1 MLLQI
6 PFIVTISQGMRLIHM
21 RWQFT
26 NLWYDCIYIKK
37 GAIMLKQ
44 LLLSSLFTASLLAAQ
59 TSCPSHYLDGTAP
72 DIVNQKLT
80 PKTQEICYEG
90 FGIIHSGITK
100 SALYSAEYL
109 TREKIAVNI
118 SRKDEFH
125 PESKLPANDRAELS
139 DYARS
144 GYDRGHLTP
153 SADMGS
159 VNAQAESFSLAN
171 MIPQDGTSN
180 RGIWSAIE
188 GATRHLANKEGGVFV
203 ITGALYQG
211 SAIKA
216 IGRNN
221 VLVPTQVYKVV
232 FSPKQQKGAVYI
244 VDNMPSSDYKIISI
258 AELEKTSGINYFPKL
273 TQAQKEKTIEM
284 PAPKK
289 RG

>member
-1 MLLQI
+1 
-6 PFIVTISQGMRLIHM
+6 
-21 RWQFT
+21 
-26 NLWYDCIYIKK
+26 
-37 GAIMLKQ
+37 MLKQ
-44 LLLSSLFTASLLAAQ
+44 LLSTSLLTISLYAAQ
-59 TSCPSHYLDGTAP
+59 TSCSTHYFDGTAP
-72 DIVNQKLT
+72 DIVNEKLSK
-80 PKTQEICYEG
+80 KTQEVCYEG

-100 SALYSAEYL
+100 SALYSAEHL
-109 TREKIAVNI
+109 TREKIAVKI

-125 PESKLPANDRAELS
+125 PESKLPANERAELS

-144 GYDRGHLTP
+144 GYDRGHLAP

-211 SAIKA
+211 GNLKA

-221 VLVPTQVYKVV
+221 VLVPTQVYKAV

-244 VDNMPSSDYKIISI
+244 VNNMPEDSYKIISI
-258 AELEKTSGINYFPKL
+258 AELEKISGINYFPKL
-273 TQAQKEKTIEM
+273 IQTQKEKMLELPT
-284 PAPKK
+284 PKK

>member
-1 MLLQI
+1 M
-6 PFIVTISQGMRLIHM
+6 IV
-21 RWQFT
+21 
-26 NLWYDCIYIKK
+26 YINK
-37 GAIMLKQ
+37 GSIMLKQ
-44 LLLSSLFTASLLAAQ
+44 LLLSSLFTASLFAAQ
-59 TSCPSHYLDGTAP
+59 TSCPSHYLEGIAP
-72 DIVNQKLT
+72 DILNQKLT

-109 TREKIAVNI
+109 TREKIAVKI

-125 PESKLPANDRAELS
+125 PESKLPASERAELG

-188 GATRHLANKEGGVFV
+188 GATRHTANKDGGIFV

-211 SAIKA
+211 GNLKA

-244 VDNMPSSDYKIISI
+244 VNNIPEDSYKIISI
-258 AELEKTSGINYFPKL
+258 AELEKISGINYFPKL
-273 TQAQKEKTIEM
+273 SQAQKEKILEL